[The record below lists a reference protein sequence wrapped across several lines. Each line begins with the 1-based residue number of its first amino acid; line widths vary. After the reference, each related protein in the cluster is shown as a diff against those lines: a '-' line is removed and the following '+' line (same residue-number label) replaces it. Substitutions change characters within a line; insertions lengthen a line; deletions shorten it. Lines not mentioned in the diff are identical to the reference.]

1 MMSWLIWNNI
11 LQDNKE
17 DFIMKRTNESSFD
30 YNAEVKKCKT
40 IDDVMGK
47 NGLIQRLV
55 KDVLENILEGEME
68 EHLGR
73 EKYQRE
79 SYDVED
85 IKNYRNGYSTK
96 NLRSSFGDVDLDIPR
111 DRKAEF
117 EPQIVKKY
125 ETVCTELD
133 KKIISL
139 YAKGMSTT
147 DIEAEIQDLYGITIS
162 PSMVSKITDKVL
174 ATATEWQNRVLD
186 SIYPIVYL
194 DAMYFK
200 VRSNGK
206 IVNKAVYICLG
217 YTMQGHKDIL
227 GIWVD
232 EAEGAKFWLSIC
244 NDLKNRGV
252 KEILIACMDGLKGL
266 PQAIKTVFPTVNIQ
280 TCIVHQIRNSVKY
293 VASKGQKAFMKD
305 LKEVYKA
312 PTEELA
318 LAQLDRL
325 KEAWGDK
332 YGIVIDSWYNNWN
345 NLSTYFEFSPSIRKI
360 IYTTNVLE
368 GFNRQVRKFTK
379 VRVIFPTDESL
390 NKCVYL
396 ATMEIME
403 KWTQPI
409 HGWAN
414 TLAEL
419 SLAFSD
425 QLSDDLA

>member
-1 MMSWLIWNNI
+1 MTKKDDIN
-11 LQDNKE
+11 
-17 DFIMKRTNESSFD
+17 FD
-30 YNAEVKKCKT
+30 YNEEVKKCKT
-40 IDDVMGK
+40 IDDVIGK
-47 NGLIQRLV
+47 DGLVQRLI
-55 KDVLENILEGEME
+55 KDVLENILEVEMG

-73 EKYQRE
+73 DKYDRQT
-79 SYDVED
+79 D
-85 IKNYRNGYSTK
+85 IDQDDRNYRNGYSKKT
-96 NLRSSFGDVDLDIPR
+96 LRSSFGDVDLDVPR

-117 EPQIVKKY
+117 EPQIIKKY
-125 ETVCTELD
+125 ETVCNELD

-139 YAKGMSTT
+139 YAKGMSTR
-147 DIEAEIQDLYGITIS
+147 DIQAEVEDLYGITLS
-162 PSMVSKITDKVL
+162 PSMISKITDKVI
-174 ATATEWQNRVLD
+174 ATATEWQNRMLD
-186 SIYPIVYL
+186 EIYPIVYL

-217 YTMQGHKDIL
+217 YTLEGYKDIL

-252 KEILIACMDGLKGL
+252 KKILIACMDGLKGL
-266 PQAIKTVFPTVNIQ
+266 PQAIKTVFPTVDIQ
-280 TCIVHQIRNSVKY
+280 TCIVHQIRNSIKY
-293 VASKGQKAFMKD
+293 IASKDKKAFMKD

-312 PTEELA
+312 TTEELA
-318 LAQLDRL
+318 LAQLDNL
-325 KEAWGDK
+325 KEKWGSN
-332 YGIVIDSWYNNWN
+332 YGMVIDSWYNNWN
-345 NLSTYFEFSPSIRKI
+345 NLDTFFKFSPQIRKL

-379 VRVIFPTDESL
+379 VRTIFPIDESL

-409 HGWAN
+409 HNWGT

-419 SLAFSD
+419 SLYFEE
-425 QLSDDLA
+425 QLKDELA

>member
-1 MMSWLIWNNI
+1 MTKKDDIN
-11 LQDNKE
+11 
-17 DFIMKRTNESSFD
+17 FD
-30 YNAEVKKCKT
+30 YNEEVKKCKT
-40 IDDVMGK
+40 IDDVIGK
-47 NGLIQRLV
+47 DGLVQRLI
-55 KDVLENILEGEME
+55 KDVLENILEVEMG

-73 EKYQRE
+73 DKYDRQT
-79 SYDVED
+79 D
-85 IKNYRNGYSTK
+85 IDQDDRNYRNGYSKKT
-96 NLRSSFGDVDLDIPR
+96 LRSSFGDVDLDVPR

-117 EPQIVKKY
+117 EPQIIKKY
-125 ETVCTELD
+125 ETVCNELD

-139 YAKGMSTT
+139 YAKGMSTR
-147 DIEAEIQDLYGITIS
+147 DIQAEVEDLYGITLS
-162 PSMVSKITDKVL
+162 PSMISKITDKVI
-174 ATATEWQNRVLD
+174 ATATEWQNRMLD
-186 SIYPIVYL
+186 EIYPIVYL

-217 YTMQGHKDIL
+217 YTLEGYKDIL

-252 KEILIACMDGLKGL
+252 KKILIACMDGLKGL
-266 PQAIKTVFPTVNIQ
+266 PQVIKTVFPTVDIQ
-280 TCIVHQIRNSVKY
+280 TCIVHQIRNSIKY
-293 VASKGQKAFMKD
+293 IASKDKKAFMKD

-312 PTEELA
+312 PTEDLA
-318 LAQLDRL
+318 LAQLDNL
-325 KEAWGDK
+325 KEKWGSN
-332 YGIVIDSWYNNWN
+332 YGMVIDSWYNNWN
-345 NLSTYFEFSPSIRKI
+345 NLDTFFKFSPQIRKL

-379 VRVIFPTDESL
+379 VRTIFPTDESL

-396 ATMEIME
+396 AIMEIME

-409 HGWAN
+409 HNWGT

-419 SLAFSD
+419 SLYFEE
-425 QLSDDLA
+425 QLKDELA

>member
-1 MMSWLIWNNI
+1 MTKKDDIN
-11 LQDNKE
+11 
-17 DFIMKRTNESSFD
+17 FD
-30 YNAEVKKCKT
+30 YNEEVKKCKT
-40 IDDVMGK
+40 IDDVIGK
-47 NGLIQRLV
+47 DGLVQRLI
-55 KDVLENILEGEME
+55 KDVLENILEVEMG

-73 EKYQRE
+73 DKYDRQT
-79 SYDVED
+79 D
-85 IKNYRNGYSTK
+85 IDQDDRNYRNGYSKKT
-96 NLRSSFGDVDLDIPR
+96 LRSSFGDVDLDVPR

-117 EPQIVKKY
+117 EPQIIKKY
-125 ETVCTELD
+125 ETVCNELD

-139 YAKGMSTT
+139 YAKGMSTR
-147 DIEAEIQDLYGITIS
+147 DIQAEVEDLYGITLS
-162 PSMVSKITDKVL
+162 PSMISKITDKVI
-174 ATATEWQNRVLD
+174 ATATEWQNRMLD
-186 SIYPIVYL
+186 EIYPIVYL

-217 YTMQGHKDIL
+217 YTLEGYKDIL
-227 GIWVD
+227 GILVD

-252 KEILIACMDGLKGL
+252 KKILIACMDGLKGL
-266 PQAIKTVFPTVNIQ
+266 PQAIKTVFPTVDIQ
-280 TCIVHQIRNSVKY
+280 TCIVHQIRNSIKY
-293 VASKGQKAFMKD
+293 IASKDKKAFMKD

-318 LAQLDRL
+318 LAQLDNL
-325 KEAWGDK
+325 KEKWGSN
-332 YGIVIDSWYNNWN
+332 YGMVIDSWYNNWN
-345 NLSTYFEFSPSIRKI
+345 NLDTFFKFSPQIRKL

-379 VRVIFPTDESL
+379 VRTIFPTDESL

-409 HGWAN
+409 HNWGT

-419 SLAFSD
+419 SLYFEE
-425 QLSDDLA
+425 QLRDELA

>member
-1 MMSWLIWNNI
+1 MTKKDDIN
-11 LQDNKE
+11 
-17 DFIMKRTNESSFD
+17 FD
-30 YNAEVKKCKT
+30 YNEEVKKCKT
-40 IDDVMGK
+40 IDDVIGK
-47 NGLIQRLV
+47 DGLVQRLI
-55 KDVLENILEGEME
+55 KDVLENILEVEMG

-73 EKYQRE
+73 DKYDRQT
-79 SYDVED
+79 D
-85 IKNYRNGYSTK
+85 IDQDDRNYRNAYSKKT
-96 NLRSSFGDVDLDIPR
+96 LRSSFGDVDLDVPR

-117 EPQIVKKY
+117 EPQIIKKY
-125 ETVCTELD
+125 ETVCNELD

-139 YAKGMSTT
+139 YAKGMSTR
-147 DIEAEIQDLYGITIS
+147 DIQAEVEDLYGITLS
-162 PSMVSKITDKVL
+162 PSMISKITDKVI
-174 ATATEWQNRVLD
+174 ATATEWQNRMLD
-186 SIYPIVYL
+186 EIYPIVYL

-217 YTMQGHKDIL
+217 YTLEGYKDIL

-252 KEILIACMDGLKGL
+252 KKILIACMDGLKGL
-266 PQAIKTVFPTVNIQ
+266 PQAIKTVFPTVDIQ
-280 TCIVHQIRNSVKY
+280 TCIVHQIRNSIKY
-293 VASKGQKAFMKD
+293 IASKDKKAFMKD

-312 PTEELA
+312 TTEELA
-318 LAQLDRL
+318 LAQLDNL
-325 KEAWGDK
+325 KEKWGSN
-332 YGIVIDSWYNNWN
+332 YGMVIDSWYNNWN
-345 NLSTYFEFSPSIRKI
+345 NLDTFFKFSPQIRKL

-379 VRVIFPTDESL
+379 VRTIFPTDESL

-409 HGWAN
+409 HNWGT

-419 SLAFSD
+419 SLYFEE
-425 QLSDDLA
+425 QLKDELA

>member
-1 MMSWLIWNNI
+1 MTKKDDIN
-11 LQDNKE
+11 
-17 DFIMKRTNESSFD
+17 FD
-30 YNAEVKKCKT
+30 YNEEVKKCKT
-40 IDDVMGK
+40 IDDVIGK
-47 NGLIQRLV
+47 DGLVQRLI
-55 KDVLENILEGEME
+55 KDVLENILEVEMG

-73 EKYQRE
+73 DKYDRQTDIDQ
-79 SYDVED
+79 YDR
-85 IKNYRNGYSTK
+85 NYRNGYSKKT
-96 NLRSSFGDVDLDIPR
+96 LRSSFGNVDLDVPR

-117 EPQIVKKY
+117 EPQIIKKY
-125 ETVCTELD
+125 ETVCNELD

-139 YAKGMSTT
+139 YAKGMSTR
-147 DIEAEIQDLYGITIS
+147 DIQAEVEDLYGITLS
-162 PSMVSKITDKVL
+162 PSMISKITDKVI
-174 ATATEWQNRVLD
+174 ATATEWQNRMLD
-186 SIYPIVYL
+186 EIYPIVYL

-217 YTMQGHKDIL
+217 YTLEGYKDIL

-252 KEILIACMDGLKGL
+252 KKILIACMDGLKGL
-266 PQAIKTVFPTVNIQ
+266 PQAIKTVFPTVDIQ
-280 TCIVHQIRNSVKY
+280 TCIVHQIRNSIKY
-293 VASKGQKAFMKD
+293 IASKDKKAFMKD

-312 PTEELA
+312 PTEDLA
-318 LAQLDRL
+318 LAQLDNL
-325 KEAWGDK
+325 KEKWGSN
-332 YGIVIDSWYNNWN
+332 YGMVIDSWYNNWN
-345 NLSTYFEFSPSIRKI
+345 NLDTFFKFSPQIRKL

-379 VRVIFPTDESL
+379 VRTIFPTDESL

-409 HGWAN
+409 HNWGT

-419 SLAFSD
+419 SLYFEE
-425 QLSDDLA
+425 QLKDELA

>member
-1 MMSWLIWNNI
+1 MTKKDDIN
-11 LQDNKE
+11 
-17 DFIMKRTNESSFD
+17 FD
-30 YNAEVKKCKT
+30 YNEEVKKCKT
-40 IDDVMGK
+40 IDDVIGK
-47 NGLIQRLV
+47 DGLVQRLI
-55 KDVLENILEGEME
+55 KDVLENILEVEMG

-73 EKYQRE
+73 DKYDRQT
-79 SYDVED
+79 D
-85 IKNYRNGYSTK
+85 IDQDDRNYRNGYSKKT
-96 NLRSSFGDVDLDIPR
+96 LRSSFGDVDLDVPR

-117 EPQIVKKY
+117 EPQIIKKY
-125 ETVCTELD
+125 ETVCNELD

-139 YAKGMSTT
+139 YAKGMSTR
-147 DIEAEIQDLYGITIS
+147 DIQAEVEDLYGITLS
-162 PSMVSKITDKVL
+162 PSMISKITDKVIT
-174 ATATEWQNRVLD
+174 TATEWQNRMLD
-186 SIYPIVYL
+186 EIYPIVYL

-217 YTMQGHKDIL
+217 YTLEGYKDIL

-252 KEILIACMDGLKGL
+252 KKILIACMDGLKGL
-266 PQAIKTVFPTVNIQ
+266 PQVIKTVFPTVDIQ
-280 TCIVHQIRNSVKY
+280 TCIVHQIRNSIKY
-293 VASKGQKAFMKD
+293 IASKDKKAFMKD

-312 PTEELA
+312 PTEDLA
-318 LAQLDRL
+318 LAQLDNL
-325 KEAWGDK
+325 KEKWGSN
-332 YGIVIDSWYNNWN
+332 YGMVIDSWYNNWN
-345 NLSTYFEFSPSIRKI
+345 NLDTFFKFSPQIRKL

-379 VRVIFPTDESL
+379 VRTIFPTDESL

-409 HGWAN
+409 HNWGT

-419 SLAFSD
+419 SLYFEE
-425 QLSDDLA
+425 QLKDELA

>member
-1 MMSWLIWNNI
+1 MTKKDDIN
-11 LQDNKE
+11 
-17 DFIMKRTNESSFD
+17 FD
-30 YNAEVKKCKT
+30 YNEEVKKCKT
-40 IDDVMGK
+40 IDDVIGK
-47 NGLIQRLV
+47 DGLVQRLI
-55 KDVLENILEGEME
+55 KDVLENILEVEMG

-73 EKYQRE
+73 DKYDRQT
-79 SYDVED
+79 D
-85 IKNYRNGYSTK
+85 IDQDDRNYRNGYSKKT
-96 NLRSSFGDVDLDIPR
+96 LRSSFGDVDLDVPR

-117 EPQIVKKY
+117 EPQIIKKY
-125 ETVCTELD
+125 ETVCNELD

-139 YAKGMSTT
+139 YAKGMSTR
-147 DIEAEIQDLYGITIS
+147 DIQAEVEDLYGITLS
-162 PSMVSKITDKVL
+162 PSMISKITDKVI
-174 ATATEWQNRVLD
+174 ATATEWQNRMLD
-186 SIYPIVYL
+186 EIYPIVYL

-200 VRSNGK
+200 VRNNGK

-217 YTMQGHKDIL
+217 YTLEGYKDIL

-252 KEILIACMDGLKGL
+252 KKILIACMDGLKGL
-266 PQAIKTVFPTVNIQ
+266 PQAIKTVFPTVDIQ
-280 TCIVHQIRNSVKY
+280 TCIVHQIRNSIKY
-293 VASKGQKAFMKD
+293 IASKDKKAFMKD

-312 PTEELA
+312 PTEDLA
-318 LAQLDRL
+318 LAQLDNL
-325 KEAWGDK
+325 KEKWGSN
-332 YGIVIDSWYNNWN
+332 YGMVIDSWYNNWN
-345 NLSTYFEFSPSIRKI
+345 NLDTFFKFSPQIRKL

-379 VRVIFPTDESL
+379 VRTIFPTDESL

-409 HGWAN
+409 HNWGT

-419 SLAFSD
+419 SLYFEE
-425 QLSDDLA
+425 QLKDELA

>member
-1 MMSWLIWNNI
+1 MARKNDIN
-11 LQDNKE
+11 
-17 DFIMKRTNESSFD
+17 FD
-30 YNAEVKKCKT
+30 YNSEIKKCKT
-40 IDDVMGK
+40 IDDVLGK
-47 NGLIQRLV
+47 NGLVQRLV
-55 KDVLENILEGEME
+55 KDVLENILEAEMD

-73 EKYQRE
+73 DKYQRQSNIE
-79 SYDVED
+79 PGER
-85 IKNYRNGYSTK
+85 NYRNGYSQK

-111 DRKAEF
+111 DRKSEF

-125 ETVCTELD
+125 ETVCNELD

-139 YAKGMSTT
+139 YAKGMTT
-147 DIEAEIQDLYGITIS
+147 SDIQAEIEDLYGITIS
-162 PSMVSKITDKVL
+162 PSMVSKITDKVI
-174 ATATEWQNRVLD
+174 ATATEWQNRMLD
-186 SIYPIVYL
+186 KIYPIVYL

-217 YTMQGHKDIL
+217 YTLEGYKDIL

-252 KEILIACMDGLKGL
+252 KKILIACMDGLKGL
-266 PQAIKTVFPTVNIQ
+266 PQVIKTVFPTVDIQ
-280 TCIVHQIRNSVKY
+280 TCIVHQIRNSIKY
-293 VASKGQKAFMKD
+293 IASKDKKAFMKD

-312 PTEELA
+312 PTEDLA
-318 LAQLDRL
+318 LAQLDNL
-325 KEAWGDK
+325 KEKWGSN
-332 YGIVIDSWYNNWN
+332 YGMVIDSWYNNWN
-345 NLSTYFEFSPSIRKI
+345 NLDTFFKFSPQIRKL

-379 VRVIFPTDESL
+379 VRTIFPTDESL

-409 HGWAN
+409 HNWGT

-419 SLAFSD
+419 SLYFEE
-425 QLSDDLA
+425 QLKDELA

>member
-1 MMSWLIWNNI
+1 MTKKDDIN
-11 LQDNKE
+11 
-17 DFIMKRTNESSFD
+17 FD
-30 YNAEVKKCKT
+30 YNEEVKKCKT
-40 IDDVMGK
+40 IDDVIGK
-47 NGLIQRLV
+47 DGLVQRLI
-55 KDVLENILEGEME
+55 KDVLENILEVEMG

-73 EKYQRE
+73 DKYDRQT
-79 SYDVED
+79 D
-85 IKNYRNGYSTK
+85 IDQDDRNYRNGYSKKT
-96 NLRSSFGDVDLDIPR
+96 LRSSFGDVDLDVPR

-117 EPQIVKKY
+117 EPQIIKKY
-125 ETVCTELD
+125 ETVCNELD

-139 YAKGMSTT
+139 YAKGMSTR
-147 DIEAEIQDLYGITIS
+147 DIQAEVEDLYGITLS
-162 PSMVSKITDKVL
+162 PSMISKITDKVI
-174 ATATEWQNRVLD
+174 ATATEWQNRMLD
-186 SIYPIVYL
+186 EIYPIVYL

-217 YTMQGHKDIL
+217 YTLEGYKDIL

-252 KEILIACMDGLKGL
+252 KKILIACMDGLKGL
-266 PQAIKTVFPTVNIQ
+266 PQAIKTVFPTVDIQ
-280 TCIVHQIRNSVKY
+280 TCIVHQIRNSIKY
-293 VASKGQKAFMKD
+293 IASKDKKAFMKD

-312 PTEELA
+312 PTEDLA
-318 LAQLDRL
+318 LAQLDNL
-325 KEAWGDK
+325 KEKWGSN
-332 YGIVIDSWYNNWN
+332 YGMVIDSWYNNWN
-345 NLSTYFEFSPSIRKI
+345 NLDTFFKFSPQIRKL

-368 GFNRQVRKFTK
+368 VFNRQVRKFTK
-379 VRVIFPTDESL
+379 VRTIFPTDESL

-409 HGWAN
+409 HNWGT

-419 SLAFSD
+419 LLYFEEQLKDELA
-425 QLSDDLA
+425 

>member
-1 MMSWLIWNNI
+1 MTKKDDIN
-11 LQDNKE
+11 
-17 DFIMKRTNESSFD
+17 FD
-30 YNAEVKKCKT
+30 YTEEVKKCKT
-40 IDDVMGK
+40 IDDVIGK
-47 NGLIQRLV
+47 NGLVQRLI
-55 KDVLENILEGEME
+55 KDVLENILEVEMG

-73 EKYQRE
+73 DKYDRQT
-79 SYDVED
+79 D
-85 IKNYRNGYSTK
+85 IDQDDRNYRNGYSKKT
-96 NLRSSFGDVDLDIPR
+96 LRSSFGDVDLDVPR

-117 EPQIVKKY
+117 EPQIIKKY
-125 ETVCTELD
+125 ETVCNELD

-139 YAKGMSTT
+139 YAKGMSTR
-147 DIEAEIQDLYGITIS
+147 DIQAEVEDLYGITLS
-162 PSMVSKITDKVL
+162 PSMISKITDKVI
-174 ATATEWQNRVLD
+174 ATATEWQNRMLD
-186 SIYPIVYL
+186 EIYPIVYL

-217 YTMQGHKDIL
+217 YTLEGYKDIL

-252 KEILIACMDGLKGL
+252 KKILIACMDGLKGL
-266 PQAIKTVFPTVNIQ
+266 PQAIKTVFPTVDIQ
-280 TCIVHQIRNSVKY
+280 TCIVHQIRNSIKY
-293 VASKGQKAFMKD
+293 IASKDKKAFMKD

-318 LAQLDRL
+318 LAQLDNL
-325 KEAWGDK
+325 KEKWGSN
-332 YGIVIDSWYNNWN
+332 YGMVIDSWYNNWN
-345 NLSTYFEFSPSIRKI
+345 NLDTFFKFSPQIRKL

-379 VRVIFPTDESL
+379 VRTIFPTDESL

-409 HGWAN
+409 HNWGT

-419 SLAFSD
+419 SLYFEE
-425 QLSDDLA
+425 QLRDELD

>member
-1 MMSWLIWNNI
+1 MTKKDDIN
-11 LQDNKE
+11 
-17 DFIMKRTNESSFD
+17 FD
-30 YNAEVKKCKT
+30 YNEEVKKCKT
-40 IDDVMGK
+40 IDDVIGK
-47 NGLIQRLV
+47 NGLVQRLI
-55 KDVLENILEGEME
+55 KDVLENILEVEMG

-73 EKYQRE
+73 DKYDRQT
-79 SYDVED
+79 D
-85 IKNYRNGYSTK
+85 IDQDDRNYRNGYSKKT
-96 NLRSSFGDVDLDIPR
+96 LRSSFGDVDLDVPR

-117 EPQIVKKY
+117 EPQIIKKY
-125 ETVCTELD
+125 ETVCNELD

-139 YAKGMSTT
+139 YAKGMSTR
-147 DIEAEIQDLYGITIS
+147 DIQAEVEDLYGITLS
-162 PSMVSKITDKVL
+162 PSMISKITDKVI
-174 ATATEWQNRVLD
+174 ATATEWQNRMLD
-186 SIYPIVYL
+186 EIYPIVYL

-217 YTMQGHKDIL
+217 YTLEGYKDIL

-252 KEILIACMDGLKGL
+252 KKILIACMDGLKGL
-266 PQAIKTVFPTVNIQ
+266 PQAIKTVFPTVDIQ
-280 TCIVHQIRNSVKY
+280 TCIVHQIRNSIKY
-293 VASKGQKAFMKD
+293 IASKDKKAFMKD

-312 PTEELA
+312 TTEELA
-318 LAQLDRL
+318 LAQLDNL
-325 KEAWGDK
+325 KEKWGSN
-332 YGIVIDSWYNNWN
+332 YGMVIDSWYNNWN
-345 NLSTYFEFSPSIRKI
+345 NLDTFFKFSPQIRKL

-379 VRVIFPTDESL
+379 VRTIFPTDESL

-409 HGWAN
+409 HNWRT

-419 SLAFSD
+419 SLYFEE
-425 QLSDDLA
+425 QLRDELA

>member
-1 MMSWLIWNNI
+1 MAKKTNI
-11 LQDNKE
+11 N
-17 DFIMKRTNESSFD
+17 FD
-30 YNAEVKKCKT
+30 YNEEVKKCKT
-40 IDDVMGK
+40 IDDVLGK
-47 NGLIQRLV
+47 NGLVQKLV
-55 KDVLENILEGEME
+55 KDVLENILEAEMD

-73 EKYQRE
+73 DKYQRQNNIE
-79 SYDVED
+79 VEER
-85 IKNYRNGYSTK
+85 NYRNGYSQK

-117 EPQIVKKY
+117 EPKIIKKY
-125 ETVCTELD
+125 ETVCNELD

-139 YAKGMSTT
+139 YAKGMTT
-147 DIEAEIQDLYGITIS
+147 SDIQSEIEDLYGITIS
-162 PSMVSKITDKVL
+162 PSMVSKITDKVI
-174 ATATEWQNRVLD
+174 ATATEWQNRALD
-186 SIYPIVYL
+186 KIYPIVYL

-217 YTMQGHKDIL
+217 YTMEGYKEIL

-266 PQAIKTVFPTVNIQ
+266 PQAIKTVFPSVNIQ
-280 TCIVHQIRNSVKY
+280 TCIVHQIRNSIKY
-293 VASKGQKAFMKD
+293 IASKDKKAFMKD

-312 PTEELA
+312 TTEELA
-318 LAQLDRL
+318 LAQLDKL
-325 KEAWGDK
+325 KELWGAS
-332 YGIVIDSWYNNWN
+332 YGMVIDSWYNNWN
-345 NLSTYFEFSPSIRKI
+345 NLATFFEFSPRIRKI
-360 IYTTNVLE
+360 IYTTNALE
-368 GFNRQVRKFTK
+368 GFNRQIRKYTK
-379 VRVIFPTDESL
+379 ARTIFPTDESL

-409 HGWAN
+409 PNWGA

-419 SLAFSD
+419 TLFFSEELNDELA
-425 QLSDDLA
+425 

>member
-1 MMSWLIWNNI
+1 MTKKDDIN
-11 LQDNKE
+11 
-17 DFIMKRTNESSFD
+17 FD
-30 YNAEVKKCKT
+30 YNEEVKKCKT
-40 IDDVMGK
+40 IDDVIGK
-47 NGLIQRLV
+47 DGLVQRLI
-55 KDVLENILEGEME
+55 KDVLENILEVEMG
-68 EHLGR
+68 EHLDR
-73 EKYQRE
+73 DKYDRQT
-79 SYDVED
+79 D
-85 IKNYRNGYSTK
+85 IDQDDRNYRNGYSKKT
-96 NLRSSFGDVDLDIPR
+96 LRSSFGDVDLDVPR

-117 EPQIVKKY
+117 EPQIIKKY
-125 ETVCTELD
+125 ETVCNELD

-139 YAKGMSTT
+139 YAKGMSTR
-147 DIEAEIQDLYGITIS
+147 DIQAEVEDLYGITLS
-162 PSMVSKITDKVL
+162 PSMISKITDKVI
-174 ATATEWQNRVLD
+174 ATATEWQNRMLD
-186 SIYPIVYL
+186 EIYPIVYL

-217 YTMQGHKDIL
+217 YTLEGYKDIL

-252 KEILIACMDGLKGL
+252 KKILIACMDGLKGL
-266 PQAIKTVFPTVNIQ
+266 PQVIKTVFPTVDIQ
-280 TCIVHQIRNSVKY
+280 TCIVHQIRNSIKY
-293 VASKGQKAFMKD
+293 IASKDKKAFMKD

-312 PTEELA
+312 PKEDLA
-318 LAQLDRL
+318 LAQLDNL
-325 KEAWGDK
+325 KEKWGSN
-332 YGIVIDSWYNNWN
+332 YGMVIDSWYNNWN
-345 NLSTYFEFSPSIRKI
+345 NLDTFFKFSPQIRKL

-379 VRVIFPTDESL
+379 VRTIFPTDESL

-409 HGWAN
+409 HNWGT

-419 SLAFSD
+419 SLYFEE
-425 QLSDDLA
+425 QLKDELA

>member
-1 MMSWLIWNNI
+1 MTKKDDIN
-11 LQDNKE
+11 
-17 DFIMKRTNESSFD
+17 FD
-30 YNAEVKKCKT
+30 YNEEVKKCKT
-40 IDDVMGK
+40 IDDVIGK
-47 NGLIQRLV
+47 DGLVQRLI
-55 KDVLENILEGEME
+55 KDVLENILEVEMG

-73 EKYQRE
+73 DKYDRQT
-79 SYDVED
+79 D
-85 IKNYRNGYSTK
+85 IDQDDRNYRNGYSKKT
-96 NLRSSFGDVDLDIPR
+96 LRSSFGDVDLDVPR

-117 EPQIVKKY
+117 EPQIIKKY
-125 ETVCTELD
+125 ETVCNELD

-139 YAKGMSTT
+139 YAKGMSTR
-147 DIEAEIQDLYGITIS
+147 DIQAEVEDLYGITLS
-162 PSMVSKITDKVL
+162 PSMISKITDKVI
-174 ATATEWQNRVLD
+174 ATATEWQNRMLD
-186 SIYPIVYL
+186 EIYPIVYL

-206 IVNKAVYICLG
+206 IVNKAAYICLG
-217 YTMQGHKDIL
+217 YTLEGYKDIL

-252 KEILIACMDGLKGL
+252 KKILIACMDGLKGL
-266 PQAIKTVFPTVNIQ
+266 PQAIKTVFPTVDIQ
-280 TCIVHQIRNSVKY
+280 TCIVHQIRNSIKY
-293 VASKGQKAFMKD
+293 IASKDKKAFMKD

-312 PTEELA
+312 TTEELA
-318 LAQLDRL
+318 LAQLDNL
-325 KEAWGDK
+325 KEKWGSN
-332 YGIVIDSWYNNWN
+332 YGMVIDSWYNNWN
-345 NLSTYFEFSPSIRKI
+345 NLDTFFKFSPQIRKL

-379 VRVIFPTDESL
+379 VRTIFPTDESL

-409 HGWAN
+409 HNWGT

-419 SLAFSD
+419 SLYFEE
-425 QLSDDLA
+425 QLRDELA

>member
-1 MMSWLIWNNI
+1 MTKKDDIN
-11 LQDNKE
+11 
-17 DFIMKRTNESSFD
+17 FD
-30 YNAEVKKCKT
+30 YNEEVKKCKT
-40 IDDVMGK
+40 IDDVIGK
-47 NGLIQRLV
+47 DGLVQRLI
-55 KDVLENILEGEME
+55 KDVLENILEVEMG

-73 EKYQRE
+73 DKYDRQT
-79 SYDVED
+79 D
-85 IKNYRNGYSTK
+85 IDQDDRNYRNGYSKKT
-96 NLRSSFGDVDLDIPR
+96 LRSSFGDVDLDVPR

-117 EPQIVKKY
+117 EPQIIKKY
-125 ETVCTELD
+125 ETVCNELD

-139 YAKGMSTT
+139 YAKGMSTR
-147 DIEAEIQDLYGITIS
+147 DIQAEVEDLYGITLS
-162 PSMVSKITDKVL
+162 PSMISKITDKVI
-174 ATATEWQNRVLD
+174 ATATEWQNRMLD
-186 SIYPIVYL
+186 EIYPIVYL

-217 YTMQGHKDIL
+217 YTLEGYKDIL

-252 KEILIACMDGLKGL
+252 KKILIACMDGLKGL
-266 PQAIKTVFPTVNIQ
+266 PQAIKTVFPTVDIQ
-280 TCIVHQIRNSVKY
+280 TCIVHQIRNSIKY
-293 VASKGQKAFMKD
+293 IASKDKKAFMKD

-312 PTEELA
+312 TTEELA
-318 LAQLDRL
+318 LAQLDNL
-325 KEAWGDK
+325 KEKWGSN
-332 YGIVIDSWYNNWN
+332 YGMVIDSWYNNWN
-345 NLSTYFEFSPSIRKI
+345 NLDTFFKFSPQIRKL

-379 VRVIFPTDESL
+379 VRTIFPTDESL

-409 HGWAN
+409 HNWG
-414 TLAEL
+414 TTFAEL
-419 SLAFSD
+419 SLYFEE
-425 QLSDDLA
+425 QLRDELA

>member
-1 MMSWLIWNNI
+1 MTKKDDIN
-11 LQDNKE
+11 
-17 DFIMKRTNESSFD
+17 FD
-30 YNAEVKKCKT
+30 YNEEVKKCKT
-40 IDDVMGK
+40 IDDVIGK
-47 NGLIQRLV
+47 DGLVQRLI
-55 KDVLENILEGEME
+55 KDVLENILEVEMG

-73 EKYQRE
+73 DKYDRQT
-79 SYDVED
+79 D
-85 IKNYRNGYSTK
+85 IDQDDRNYRNGYSKKT
-96 NLRSSFGDVDLDIPR
+96 LRSSFGDVDLDVPR

-117 EPQIVKKY
+117 EPQIIKKY
-125 ETVCTELD
+125 ETVCNELD

-139 YAKGMSTT
+139 YAKGMSTR
-147 DIEAEIQDLYGITIS
+147 DIQAEVEDLYGITLS
-162 PSMVSKITDKVL
+162 PSMISKITDKVI
-174 ATATEWQNRVLD
+174 ATATEWQNRMLD
-186 SIYPIVYL
+186 EIYPIVYL

-200 VRSNGK
+200 VRSNRK

-217 YTMQGHKDIL
+217 YTLEGYKDIL

-252 KEILIACMDGLKGL
+252 KKILIACMDGLKGL
-266 PQAIKTVFPTVNIQ
+266 PQAIKTVFPTVDIQ
-280 TCIVHQIRNSVKY
+280 TCIVHQIRNSIKY
-293 VASKGQKAFMKD
+293 IASKDKKAFMKD

-312 PTEELA
+312 PTEDLA
-318 LAQLDRL
+318 LAQLDNL
-325 KEAWGDK
+325 KEKWGSN
-332 YGIVIDSWYNNWN
+332 YGMVIDSWYNNWN
-345 NLSTYFEFSPSIRKI
+345 NLDTFFKFSPQIRKL

-379 VRVIFPTDESL
+379 VRTIFPTDESL

-409 HGWAN
+409 HNWGT

-419 SLAFSD
+419 SLYFEE
-425 QLSDDLA
+425 QLKDELA

>member
-1 MMSWLIWNNI
+1 MTKKDDIN
-11 LQDNKE
+11 
-17 DFIMKRTNESSFD
+17 FD
-30 YNAEVKKCKT
+30 YNEEVKKCKT
-40 IDDVMGK
+40 IDDVIGK
-47 NGLIQRLV
+47 DGLVQRLI
-55 KDVLENILEGEME
+55 KDVLENILEVEMG

-73 EKYQRE
+73 DKYDRQT
-79 SYDVED
+79 D
-85 IKNYRNGYSTK
+85 IDQDDRNYRNGYSKKT
-96 NLRSSFGDVDLDIPR
+96 LRSSFGDVDLDVPR

-117 EPQIVKKY
+117 EPQIIKKY
-125 ETVCTELD
+125 ETVCNELD

-139 YAKGMSTT
+139 YAKGMSTR
-147 DIEAEIQDLYGITIS
+147 DIQAEVEDLYGITLS
-162 PSMVSKITDKVL
+162 PSMISKITDKVI
-174 ATATEWQNRVLD
+174 ATATEWQNRMLD
-186 SIYPIVYL
+186 EIYPIVYL

-206 IVNKAVYICLG
+206 IVNKAAYICLG
-217 YTMQGHKDIL
+217 YTLEGYKDIL

-252 KEILIACMDGLKGL
+252 KKILIACMDGLKGL
-266 PQAIKTVFPTVNIQ
+266 PQVIKTVFPTVDIQ
-280 TCIVHQIRNSVKY
+280 TCIVHQIRNSIKY
-293 VASKGQKAFMKD
+293 IASKDKKTFMKD

-312 PTEELA
+312 PTEDLA
-318 LAQLDRL
+318 LAQLDNL
-325 KEAWGDK
+325 KEKWGSN
-332 YGIVIDSWYNNWN
+332 YGMVIDSWYNNWN
-345 NLSTYFEFSPSIRKI
+345 NLDTFFKFSPQIRKL

-379 VRVIFPTDESL
+379 VRTIFPTDESL

-409 HGWAN
+409 HNWRT

-419 SLAFSD
+419 SLYFEE
-425 QLSDDLA
+425 QLKDELA

>member
-1 MMSWLIWNNI
+1 MTKKDDIN
-11 LQDNKE
+11 
-17 DFIMKRTNESSFD
+17 FD
-30 YNAEVKKCKT
+30 YNEEVKKCKT
-40 IDDVMGK
+40 IDDVIGK
-47 NGLIQRLV
+47 DGLVQRLI
-55 KDVLENILEGEME
+55 KDVLENILEVEMG

-73 EKYQRE
+73 DKYDRQT
-79 SYDVED
+79 D
-85 IKNYRNGYSTK
+85 IDQDDRNYRNGYSKKT
-96 NLRSSFGDVDLDIPR
+96 LRSSFGDVDLDVPR

-117 EPQIVKKY
+117 EPQIIKKY
-125 ETVCTELD
+125 ETVCNELD

-139 YAKGMSTT
+139 YAKGMSTR
-147 DIEAEIQDLYGITIS
+147 DIQAEVEDLYGITLS
-162 PSMVSKITDKVL
+162 PSMISKITDKVI
-174 ATATEWQNRVLD
+174 ATATEWKNRMLD
-186 SIYPIVYL
+186 EIYPIVYL

-217 YTMQGHKDIL
+217 YTLEGYKDIL

-252 KEILIACMDGLKGL
+252 KKILIACMDGLKGL
-266 PQAIKTVFPTVNIQ
+266 PQVIKTVFPTVDIQ
-280 TCIVHQIRNSVKY
+280 TCIVHQIRNSIKY
-293 VASKGQKAFMKD
+293 IASKDKKAFMKD

-312 PTEELA
+312 PTEDLA
-318 LAQLDRL
+318 LAQLDNL
-325 KEAWGDK
+325 KEKWGSN
-332 YGIVIDSWYNNWN
+332 YGMVIDSWYNNWN
-345 NLSTYFEFSPSIRKI
+345 NLDTFFKFSPQIRKL

-379 VRVIFPTDESL
+379 VRTIFPTDESL

-409 HGWAN
+409 HNWGT

-419 SLAFSD
+419 SLYFEE
-425 QLSDDLA
+425 QLKDELA

>member
-1 MMSWLIWNNI
+1 MTKKDDIN
-11 LQDNKE
+11 
-17 DFIMKRTNESSFD
+17 FD
-30 YNAEVKKCKT
+30 YNEEVKKCKT
-40 IDDVMGK
+40 IDDVIGK
-47 NGLIQRLV
+47 DGLVQRLI
-55 KDVLENILEGEME
+55 KDVLENILEVEMG

-73 EKYQRE
+73 DKYDRQT
-79 SYDVED
+79 D
-85 IKNYRNGYSTK
+85 IDQDDRNYRNGYSKKT
-96 NLRSSFGDVDLDIPR
+96 LRSSFGDVDLDVPR

-117 EPQIVKKY
+117 EPQIIKKY
-125 ETVCTELD
+125 ETVCNELD

-139 YAKGMSTT
+139 YAKGMSTR
-147 DIEAEIQDLYGITIS
+147 DIQAEVEDLYGITLS
-162 PSMVSKITDKVL
+162 PSMISQITDKVI
-174 ATATEWQNRVLD
+174 ATATEWQNRMLD
-186 SIYPIVYL
+186 EIYPIVYL

-217 YTMQGHKDIL
+217 YTLEGYKDIL

-252 KEILIACMDGLKGL
+252 KKILIACMDGLKGL
-266 PQAIKTVFPTVNIQ
+266 PQAIKTVFPTVDIQ
-280 TCIVHQIRNSVKY
+280 TCIVHQIRNSIKY
-293 VASKGQKAFMKD
+293 IASKDKKAFMKD

-312 PTEELA
+312 PTEDLA
-318 LAQLDRL
+318 LAQLDNL
-325 KEAWGDK
+325 KEKWGSN
-332 YGIVIDSWYNNWN
+332 YGMVIDSWYNNWN
-345 NLSTYFEFSPSIRKI
+345 NLDTFFKFSPQIRKL

-379 VRVIFPTDESL
+379 VRTIFPTDESL

-409 HGWAN
+409 HNWGT

-419 SLAFSD
+419 SLYFEE
-425 QLSDDLA
+425 QLRDELD

>member
-1 MMSWLIWNNI
+1 MGRKNDIN
-11 LQDNKE
+11 
-17 DFIMKRTNESSFD
+17 FD
-30 YNAEVKKCKT
+30 YNSEVKRCKT
-40 IDDVMGK
+40 IDDVLGK
-47 NGLIQRLV
+47 NGLVQRLV
-55 KDVLENILEGEME
+55 KDVLENILEAEMD

-73 EKYQRE
+73 DKYQRQ
-79 SYDVED
+79 SD
-85 IKNYRNGYSTK
+85 IEPGERNYRNGYSQK

-117 EPQIVKKY
+117 EPQIIKKY
-125 ETVCTELD
+125 ETVCNELD

-139 YAKGMSTT
+139 YAKGMTT
-147 DIEAEIQDLYGITIS
+147 SDIQAEIEDLYGITIS
-162 PSMVSKITDKVL
+162 PSMVSKITDKVI
-174 ATATEWQNRVLD
+174 ATATEWQNRMLD
-186 SIYPIVYL
+186 KIYPIVYL

-217 YTMQGHKDIL
+217 YTMEGYKDIL
-227 GIWVD
+227 GLWVD

-266 PQAIKTVFPTVNIQ
+266 PQAIQTVFPSVNIQ
-280 TCIVHQIRNSVKY
+280 TCIVHQIRNSIKY
-293 VASKGQKAFMKD
+293 IASKDKKSFMKD

-318 LAQLDRL
+318 LAQLDKL
-325 KEAWGDK
+325 KETWGNS
-332 YGIVIDSWYNNWN
+332 YGMVIDSWYNNWN
-345 NLSTYFEFSPSIRKI
+345 NLSTFFDFSPRIRKM
-360 IYTTNVLE
+360 IYTTNALE
-368 GFNRQVRKFTK
+368 GFNRQVRKYTK
-379 VRVIFPTDESL
+379 SRTIFPTDESL

-403 KWTQPI
+403 KWTQPVPNW
-409 HGWAN
+409 GA

-419 SLAFSD
+419 TLFFTEELKDELA
-425 QLSDDLA
+425 

>member
-1 MMSWLIWNNI
+1 MTKKDDIN
-11 LQDNKE
+11 
-17 DFIMKRTNESSFD
+17 FD
-30 YNAEVKKCKT
+30 YNEEVKKCKT
-40 IDDVMGK
+40 IDDVIGK
-47 NGLIQRLV
+47 DGLVQRLI
-55 KDVLENILEGEME
+55 KDVLENILEVEMG

-73 EKYQRE
+73 DKYDRQT
-79 SYDVED
+79 D
-85 IKNYRNGYSTK
+85 IDQDDRNYRNGYSKKT
-96 NLRSSFGDVDLDIPR
+96 LRSSFGDVDLDVPR

-117 EPQIVKKY
+117 EPQIIKKY
-125 ETVCTELD
+125 ETVCNELD

-139 YAKGMSTT
+139 YAKGMSTR
-147 DIEAEIQDLYGITIS
+147 DIQAEVEDLYGITLS
-162 PSMVSKITDKVL
+162 PSMISKITDKVI
-174 ATATEWQNRVLD
+174 ATATEWQNRMLD
-186 SIYPIVYL
+186 EIYPIVYL

-217 YTMQGHKDIL
+217 YTLEGYKDIL

-252 KEILIACMDGLKGL
+252 KKILIACMDGLKGL
-266 PQAIKTVFPTVNIQ
+266 PQAIKTVFPTVDIQ
-280 TCIVHQIRNSVKY
+280 TCIVHQIRNSIKY
-293 VASKGQKAFMKD
+293 IASKDKKAFMKD

-312 PTEELA
+312 TTEELA
-318 LAQLDRL
+318 LAQLDSL
-325 KEAWGDK
+325 KEKWGSN
-332 YGIVIDSWYNNWN
+332 YGMVIDSWYNNWN
-345 NLSTYFEFSPSIRKI
+345 NLDTFFKFSPQIRKL

-379 VRVIFPTDESL
+379 VRTIFPTDESL

-409 HGWAN
+409 HNWRT

-419 SLAFSD
+419 SLYFEE
-425 QLSDDLA
+425 QLKDELA

>member
-1 MMSWLIWNNI
+1 MTKKDDIN
-11 LQDNKE
+11 
-17 DFIMKRTNESSFD
+17 FD
-30 YNAEVKKCKT
+30 YNEEVRKCKT
-40 IDDVMGK
+40 IDDVIGK
-47 NGLIQRLV
+47 DGLVQRLI
-55 KDVLENILEGEME
+55 KDVLENILEVEMG

-73 EKYQRE
+73 DKYDRQT
-79 SYDVED
+79 D
-85 IKNYRNGYSTK
+85 IDQDDRNYRNGYSKKT
-96 NLRSSFGDVDLDIPR
+96 LRSSFGDVDLDVPR

-117 EPQIVKKY
+117 EPQIIKKY
-125 ETVCTELD
+125 ETVCNELD

-139 YAKGMSTT
+139 YAKGMSTR
-147 DIEAEIQDLYGITIS
+147 DIQAEVEDLYGITLS
-162 PSMVSKITDKVL
+162 PSMISKITDKVI
-174 ATATEWQNRVLD
+174 ATAIEWQNRMLD
-186 SIYPIVYL
+186 EIYPIVYL

-217 YTMQGHKDIL
+217 YTLEGYKDIL

-252 KEILIACMDGLKGL
+252 KKILIACMDGLKGL
-266 PQAIKTVFPTVNIQ
+266 PQAIKTVFPTVDIQ
-280 TCIVHQIRNSVKY
+280 TCIVHQIRNSIKY
-293 VASKGQKAFMKD
+293 IASKDKKAFMKD

-312 PTEELA
+312 TTEELA
-318 LAQLDRL
+318 LAQLDNL
-325 KEAWGDK
+325 KEKWGSN
-332 YGIVIDSWYNNWN
+332 YGMVIDSWYNNWN
-345 NLSTYFEFSPSIRKI
+345 NLDTFFKFSPQIRKL

-379 VRVIFPTDESL
+379 VRTIFPTDESL

-409 HGWAN
+409 HNWRT

-419 SLAFSD
+419 SLYFEE
-425 QLSDDLA
+425 QLRDELA

>member
-1 MMSWLIWNNI
+1 MTKKDDIN
-11 LQDNKE
+11 
-17 DFIMKRTNESSFD
+17 FD
-30 YNAEVKKCKT
+30 YNEEVKKCKT
-40 IDDVMGK
+40 IDDVIGK
-47 NGLIQRLV
+47 DGLVQRLI
-55 KDVLENILEGEME
+55 KDVLENILEVEMG

-73 EKYQRE
+73 DKYDRQT
-79 SYDVED
+79 D
-85 IKNYRNGYSTK
+85 IDQDDRNYRNGYSKKT
-96 NLRSSFGDVDLDIPR
+96 LRSSFGDVDLDVPR

-117 EPQIVKKY
+117 EPQIIKKY
-125 ETVCTELD
+125 ETVCNELD

-139 YAKGMSTT
+139 YAKGMSTR
-147 DIEAEIQDLYGITIS
+147 DIQAEVEDLYGITLS
-162 PSMVSKITDKVL
+162 PSMISKITDKVI
-174 ATATEWQNRVLD
+174 ATATEWQNRMLD
-186 SIYPIVYL
+186 EIYPIVYL

-217 YTMQGHKDIL
+217 YTLEGYKDIL

-252 KEILIACMDGLKGL
+252 KKILIACMDGLKGL
-266 PQAIKTVFPTVNIQ
+266 PQAIKTVFPTVDIQ
-280 TCIVHQIRNSVKY
+280 TCIVHQIRNSIKY
-293 VASKGQKAFMKD
+293 IASKDKKAFMKD

-312 PTEELA
+312 TTEELA
-318 LAQLDRL
+318 LVQLDNL
-325 KEAWGDK
+325 KEKWGSN
-332 YGIVIDSWYNNWN
+332 YGMVIDSWYNNWN
-345 NLSTYFEFSPSIRKI
+345 NLDTFFKFSPQIRKL

-379 VRVIFPTDESL
+379 VRTIFPTDESL

-409 HGWAN
+409 HNWGT

-419 SLAFSD
+419 SLYFEE
-425 QLSDDLA
+425 

>member
-1 MMSWLIWNNI
+1 M
-11 LQDNKE
+11 
-17 DFIMKRTNESSFD
+17 
-30 YNAEVKKCKT
+30 KKCKT
-40 IDDVMGK
+40 IDDVIGK
-47 NGLIQRLV
+47 DGLVQRLI
-55 KDVLENILEGEME
+55 KDVLENILEVEMG

-73 EKYQRE
+73 DKYDRQT
-79 SYDVED
+79 D
-85 IKNYRNGYSTK
+85 IDQDDRNYRNGYSKKT
-96 NLRSSFGDVDLDIPR
+96 LRSSFGDVDLDVPR

-117 EPQIVKKY
+117 EPQIIKKY
-125 ETVCTELD
+125 ETVCNELD

-139 YAKGMSTT
+139 YAKGMSTR
-147 DIEAEIQDLYGITIS
+147 DIQAEVEDLYGITLS
-162 PSMVSKITDKVL
+162 PSMISKITDKVI
-174 ATATEWQNRVLD
+174 ATATEWQNRMLD
-186 SIYPIVYL
+186 EIYPIVYL

-217 YTMQGHKDIL
+217 YTLEGYKDIL

-252 KEILIACMDGLKGL
+252 KKILIACMDGLKGL
-266 PQAIKTVFPTVNIQ
+266 PQAIKTVFPTVDIQ
-280 TCIVHQIRNSVKY
+280 TCIVHQIRNSIKY
-293 VASKGQKAFMKD
+293 IASKDKKAFMKD

-312 PTEELA
+312 TTEELA
-318 LAQLDRL
+318 LAQLDNL
-325 KEAWGDK
+325 KEKWGSN
-332 YGIVIDSWYNNWN
+332 YGMVIDSWYNNWN
-345 NLSTYFEFSPSIRKI
+345 NLDTFFKFSPQIRKL

-379 VRVIFPTDESL
+379 VRTIFPTDESL

-409 HGWAN
+409 HNWGT

-419 SLAFSD
+419 SLYFEE
-425 QLSDDLA
+425 QLRDELA

>member
-1 MMSWLIWNNI
+1 MTKKDDIN
-11 LQDNKE
+11 
-17 DFIMKRTNESSFD
+17 FD
-30 YNAEVKKCKT
+30 YNEEVKKCKT
-40 IDDVMGK
+40 IDDVIGK
-47 NGLIQRLV
+47 DGLVQRLI
-55 KDVLENILEGEME
+55 KDVLENILEVEMG

-73 EKYQRE
+73 DKYDRQT
-79 SYDVED
+79 D
-85 IKNYRNGYSTK
+85 IDQDDRNYRNGYSKKT
-96 NLRSSFGDVDLDIPR
+96 LRSSFGDVDLDVPR

-117 EPQIVKKY
+117 EPQIIKKY
-125 ETVCTELD
+125 ETVCNELD

-139 YAKGMSTT
+139 YAKGMSTR
-147 DIEAEIQDLYGITIS
+147 DIQAEVEDLYGITLS
-162 PSMVSKITDKVL
+162 PSMISKITDKVI
-174 ATATEWQNRVLD
+174 ATATEWQNRMLD
-186 SIYPIVYL
+186 EIYPIVYL

-217 YTMQGHKDIL
+217 YTLEGYKDIL

-252 KEILIACMDGLKGL
+252 KKILIACMDGLKGL
-266 PQAIKTVFPTVNIQ
+266 PQAIKTVFPTVDIQ
-280 TCIVHQIRNSVKY
+280 TCIVHQIRNSIKY
-293 VASKGQKAFMKD
+293 IASKDKKAFMKD

-312 PTEELA
+312 PTEDLA
-318 LAQLDRL
+318 LAQLDNL
-325 KEAWGDK
+325 KEKWGSN
-332 YGIVIDSWYNNWN
+332 YGMVIDSWYNNWN
-345 NLSTYFEFSPSIRKI
+345 NLDTFFKFSPQIRKL

-379 VRVIFPTDESL
+379 VRTIFPTDESL

-409 HGWAN
+409 HNWGT
-414 TLAEL
+414 TLADL
-419 SLAFSD
+419 SLYFEE
-425 QLSDDLA
+425 QLKDELA

>member
-1 MMSWLIWNNI
+1 MKNN
-11 LQDNKE
+11 N
-17 DFIMKRTNESSFD
+17 FD
-30 YNAEVKKCKT
+30 YNEEIKKCKT

-47 NGLIQRLV
+47 NGLIQKLV

-73 EKYQRE
+73 SKYQRL
-79 SYDVED
+79 DDED
-85 IKNYRNGYSTK
+85 FEKVNYRNGYSKK
-96 NLRSSFGDVDLDIPR
+96 NLRSSFGDVDLNIPR
-111 DRKAEF
+111 DRNGEF
-117 EPQIVKKY
+117 EPKIVKKY
-125 ETVCTELD
+125 ETVCNELD

-139 YAKGMSTT
+139 YAKGMSTS
-147 DIEAEIQDLYGITIS
+147 DIQAEIEDLYGITIS

-174 ATATEWQNRVLD
+174 SSAVEWQNRPLD
-186 SIYPIVYL
+186 RIYPIVYL

-217 YTMQGHKDIL
+217 YDMDGYKDIL

-232 EAEGAKFWLSIC
+232 EAEGAKFWLGIC

-266 PQAIKTVFPTVNIQ
+266 PQAIKTVFPSVNIQ
-280 TCIVHQIRNSVKY
+280 TCIIHQIRNSIKY
-293 VASKGQKAFMKD
+293 VASKDKKEFMKD

-312 PTEELA
+312 STEELA
-318 LAQLDRL
+318 LVQLDML
-325 KEAWGDK
+325 KEKWHSK
-332 YGIVIDSWYNNWN
+332 YAIVIDSWYNNWS
-345 NLSTYFEFSPSIRKI
+345 NLSTFFEFSPQIRKM
-360 IYTTNVLE
+360 IYTTNILE
-368 GFNRQVRKFTK
+368 GFNRQIRKFTK

-403 KWTQPI
+403 KWTQPTPNW
-409 HGWAN
+409 GA

-419 SLAFSD
+419 ILMFENQINNELA
-425 QLSDDLA
+425 